1 MFRLAEYNGWHDDFE
16 TWVKMEIEE
25 GCFEVIEEKGKSVMT
40 NLEKIKSLTVEEM
53 AHLNVRAFSYMNGYR
68 VATDFYTTDQ
78 SVFPTRE
85 EAEEYEIKW
94 LNGDLDTEIFDTLLF
109 KK

>member
-1 MFRLAEYNGWHDDFE
+1 
-16 TWVKMEIEE
+16 
-25 GCFEVIEEKGKSVMT
+25 MT

-53 AHLNVRAFSYMNGYR
+53 AHLNVRAFSYMSGYR
-68 VATDFYTTDQ
+68 AITDFYTTDQ
-78 SVFPTRE
+78 SIFPTRE

-94 LNGDLDTEIFDTLLF
+94 LNGEVDTEIFDTLLF

>member
-1 MFRLAEYNGWHDDFE
+1 M
-16 TWVKMEIEE
+16 
-25 GCFEVIEEKGKSVMT
+25 S
-40 NLEKIKSLTVEEM
+40 
-53 AHLNVRAFSYMNGYR
+53 GYR
-68 VATDFYTTDQ
+68 AVTDFYTTDQ

-94 LNGDLDTEIFDTLLF
+94 LNGDVDTEIFDTLLF